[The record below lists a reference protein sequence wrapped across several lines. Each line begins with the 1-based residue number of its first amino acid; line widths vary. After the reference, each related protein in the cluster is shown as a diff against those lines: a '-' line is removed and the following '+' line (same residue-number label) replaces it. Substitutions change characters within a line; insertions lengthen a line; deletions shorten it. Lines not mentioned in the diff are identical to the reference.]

1 MSVFVWGTSL
11 LMTHTCTP
19 ADTHTR
25 TYVSYLGGQDHAH
38 SLFFHFPPPFPNK
51 SLSRQPPL
59 TETTN
64 DQRITLTRYL
74 NNVVKEQPEFLPL
87 QSLFLSMQMACKTIS
102 NLVNRAGLVYGVKD
116 RSISGQQYQRDGR
129 FYSMKR
135 LDQLSTN
142 VLRNALRFTGKV
154 HMVTPAAR
162 LEAELAE
169 HQPGVVIAS
178 ALDSNYVA
186 VVDPMDG
193 SGNAD
198 ASICTGTIFGIF
210 EEKDVIETNMF
221 GVETTTVEEEQENL
235 VRSVLQPGRNM
246 RAAGYCLYSSATVL
260 VFTLG
265 DTVMGFTLDP
275 QLNEFVLTHPNL
287 TIPQRG
293 NVYSCNEANSEGWD
307 TGFKDYLKAL
317 KTGNNQSERRYAHR
331 YVGSMVGDIHRTL
344 LYGGIFCYP
353 ADSGQHPCGNLQ
365 LLYKSAPMAFV
376 VEKAGGKSMNQ
387 AGENLLDMQPE
398 RVHQKSPCFLG
409 SPDDVEECKLYLQ
422 RDKDYSNVKFE

>member
-1 MSVFVWGTSL
+1 M
-11 LMTHTCTP
+11 
-19 ADTHTR
+19 
-25 TYVSYLGGQDHAH
+25 
-38 SLFFHFPPPFPNK
+38 
-51 SLSRQPPL
+51 
-59 TETTN
+59 
-64 DQRITLTRYL
+64 
-74 NNVVKEQPEFLPL
+74 KEQPEFIPL

-102 NLVNRAGLVYGVKD
+102 NLVNRAGLVYGIKD

-154 HMVTPAAR
+154 HMVTPKVAF
-162 LEAELAE
+162 LEEEALAE
-169 HQPGVVIAS
+169 HQPGVVIAA

-198 ASICTGTIFGIF
+198 ASICTGTVFGIF
-210 EEKDVIETNMF
+210 EQQPQSSSSSAAAAAAESLDEMKESNKMGAASQSGPSQYTD
-221 GVETTTVEEEQENL
+221 TTEEQENL
-235 VRSVLQPGRNM
+235 VRSVLQPGKNM

-260 VFTLG
+260 VITLG
-265 DTVMGFTLDP
+265 DSVMGFTLDP

-287 TIPQRG
+287 SIPQRG

-307 TGFKDYLKAL
+307 DAFKEYLKSL
-317 KTGNNQSERRYAHR
+317 KTGNNQSHQRYAHR

-353 ADSGQHPCGNLQ
+353 ADSGQHPKGNLQ

-387 AGENLLDMQPE
+387 SGESLLEAQPE
-398 RVHQKSPCFLG
+398 RVHQKSPCFMG
-409 SPDDVEECKLYLQ
+409 SPEDVDELKQFLQ
-422 RDKDYSNVKFE
+422 RNLEKEHVV